1 MRELFK
7 MLIVGALLLMLNL
20 LVLKVFPS
28 LNIQFYGLDM
38 YVLFLNILFILYVI
52 LPQEVG
58 TIFGDLGKKE

>member
-7 MLIVGALLLMLNL
+7 ILIAGALLLLLNL

-38 YVLFLNILFILYVI
+38 YVLFFNVLYILYVI
-52 LPQEVG
+52 LPNEVG
-58 TIFGDLGKKE
+58 TIFSDLGKNS